1 MNEIPT
7 YDRLMDPLFQALKKL
22 GGSGSIEEMYE
33 NITGNLKFPD
43 EILNI
48 PHSPEKSNS
57 TEIE

>member
-1 MNEIPT
+1 
-7 YDRLMDPLFQALKKL
+7 MDPLFQALKKL